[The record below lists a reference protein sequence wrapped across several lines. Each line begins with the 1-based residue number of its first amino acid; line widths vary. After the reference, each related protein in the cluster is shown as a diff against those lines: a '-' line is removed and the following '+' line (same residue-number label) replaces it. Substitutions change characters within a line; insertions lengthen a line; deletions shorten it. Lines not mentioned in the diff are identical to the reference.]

1 MMDFEGVLKNVA
13 EADTIPTIGM
23 KEPAPDVVSPGIQEP
38 RSMVDI
44 QFSNVTRHV
53 ARIVADAEALE
64 ISDADRLDFAVSL
77 AGECKKTIKG
87 FEAKQKEVTQGA
99 KDFIDSVRGFVG
111 RFTDRLKGAETIIN
125 QKVSNYKLQIEIARK
140 KQEALAKAAA
150 EDLQKKLNEEAA
162 KAGVKAPEVPV
173 MVIPKEKAAIKSST
187 GTTAYEVKRWICT
200 VQDSAA
206 VPRQYC
212 EPVRKLLDEA
222 VKMGVRAIPGC
233 KIEEI
238 TETRFRA

>member
-1 MMDFEGVLKNVA
+1 MLDFESVLKNVA
-13 EADTIPTIGM
+13 DAEGEPMAGM
-23 KEPAPDVVSPGIQEP
+23 KDPVADPPAAAGQGP

-53 ARIVADAEALE
+53 ARIVADAESLE

-87 FEAKQKEVTQGA
+87 FEIKQKEITQGA

-111 RFTDRLKGAETIIN
+111 RFTDRLKGAETVIN
-125 QKVSNYKLQIEIARK
+125 QKVSNYKLQLDITRK

-150 EDLQKKLNEEAA
+150 ENLQKKLNEEAE
-162 KAGVKAPEVPV
+162 KAGVEAPQVPEL
-173 MVIPKEKAAIKSST
+173 VIPKEKAAIKSST

-200 VQDSAA
+200 VQDPAQ

-212 EPVRKLLDEA
+212 EPVKKLLDEA
-222 VKMGVRAIPGC
+222 VKMGIREIPGC